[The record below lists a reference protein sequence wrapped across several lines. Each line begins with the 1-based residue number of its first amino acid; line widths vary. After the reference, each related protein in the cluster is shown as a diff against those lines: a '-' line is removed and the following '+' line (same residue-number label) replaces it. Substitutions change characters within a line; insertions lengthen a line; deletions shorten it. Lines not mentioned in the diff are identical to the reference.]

1 MSNYKQV
8 TNIGIETV
16 SSSAH
21 TNETLKAHYQSN
33 DLQTIYFGLKDDND
47 NYDGNLTES
56 SYTLTSTISGCSAT
70 ILNIDSSKTAG
81 IITYTVSAN
90 TGTSIRRIPFIYNNT
105 TLFTIN
111 QAAPKDYID
120 VYFQLMDI
128 QPGGAYIAYTT
139 DNWDTRQQKGTPVKL
154 ELICTTNNTT
164 QTIDVYSNFGKWK
177 CSCSTVIAYKYKLG
191 TTCQPST
198 RKDTYTSNIKYNFYV
213 TNTNE
218 LICHI

>member
-21 TNETLKAHYQSN
+21 TNETLKAHYQSS
-33 DLQTIYFGLKDDND
+33 DLKTIYFGLKDDNG

-70 ILNIDSSKTAG
+70 ILNIDSTKTAG

-105 TLFTIN
+105 TLFTII
-111 QAAPKDYID
+111 QAAPKDYVD
-120 VYFQLMDI
+120 VYFQLI
-128 QPGGAYIAYTT
+128 EVYSGGAFITYTT
-139 DNWDTRQQKGTPVKL
+139 DNWDSR
-154 ELICTTNNTT
+154 
-164 QTIDVYSNFGKWK
+164 
-177 CSCSTVIAYKYKLG
+177 
-191 TTCQPST
+191 
-198 RKDTYTSNIKYNFYV
+198 
-213 TNTNE
+213 
-218 LICHI
+218 